1 MGSLRISTTGM
12 REPHWH
18 PDTAEMGYVVQGQAR
33 MTILSPD
40 GDHRLDTYKL
50 KPGDIYFIPRAYP
63 HHIENIGN
71 EEVKFLVFFD
81 QPIAGDIGYT
91 GSFSAYS
98 REVMAATLKCS
109 PSQLSNVPFYPQ
121 DLLIVKR
128 FNPVEP

>member
-1 MGSLRISTTGM
+1 MFSVRLSTTGM

-18 PDTAEMGYVVQGQAR
+18 PDTAEMGYVVQGHAR

-40 GDHRLDTYKL
+40 GSKGLDTYRL
-50 KPGDIYFIPRAYP
+50 KPGDIYFVPRAYP

-71 EEVKFLVFFD
+71 DEVHFLIFFD
-81 QPIAGDIGYT
+81 ENVSGDIGYT

-98 REVMAATLKCS
+98 KDVLAATLKCS
-109 PSQLSNVPFYPQ
+109 PDQLPNVPFYKK

-128 FNPVEP
+128 VNPVDP